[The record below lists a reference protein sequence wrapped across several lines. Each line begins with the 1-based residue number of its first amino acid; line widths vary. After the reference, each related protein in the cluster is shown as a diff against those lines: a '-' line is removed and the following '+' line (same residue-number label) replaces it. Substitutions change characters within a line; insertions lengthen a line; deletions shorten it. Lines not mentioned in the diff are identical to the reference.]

1 VRVIVEKANMITP
14 DSNILINMKIK
25 IGTPIA
31 IRSLVQ
37 IKENP
42 HKMVAV
48 IIDI

>member
-1 VRVIVEKANMITP
+1 MTP
-14 DSNILINMKIK
+14 DSNILKKMKMK

-42 HKMVAV
+42 HRMVAV
-48 IIDI
+48 MIDI